1 MLNNLEVEM
10 LEQLLENDRLQ
21 KQLLQELFGQL
32 LNDEYGISTPAYQ
45 TLCELGEV
53 VGIEFEGIERSEID
67 DEGRVCL
74 TSPEEIPKEL
84 DKIEHGQF
92 YIHVGNAVGN
102 AVGDDELWD
111 WAEAQ
116 TICTIEH
123 LFYDP
128 EEDYIVI
135 LPMLE
140 ECLTKEILDQLKR
153 DILLKLL

>member
-21 KQLLQELFGQL
+21 KQLLQELFTL
-32 LNDEYGISTPAYQ
+32 LLEDDQGISTLAYQ

-67 DEGRVCL
+67 DEGRVYL
-74 TSPEEIPKEL
+74 KPLEEIPEEL
-84 DKIEHGQF
+84 DKIENGQF
-92 YIHVGNAVGN
+92 YIHVGTAVSE
-102 AVGDDELWD
+102 DELWE
-111 WAEAQ
+111 WFEAQ
-116 TICTIEH
+116 EICTIEH
-123 LFYDP
+123 GYYDP

-153 DILLKLL
+153 EILLKLV

>member
-53 VGIEFEGIERSEID
+53 VGLEFEESYRVGSAD
-67 DEGRVCL
+67 GRVYL
-74 TSPEEIPKEL
+74 KPLEEIPEEL

-92 YIHVGNAVGN
+92 YIHVGNAVIEY
-102 AVGDDELWD
+102 ELWD

-140 ECLTKEILDQLKR
+140 ECLTKEILGQLKR